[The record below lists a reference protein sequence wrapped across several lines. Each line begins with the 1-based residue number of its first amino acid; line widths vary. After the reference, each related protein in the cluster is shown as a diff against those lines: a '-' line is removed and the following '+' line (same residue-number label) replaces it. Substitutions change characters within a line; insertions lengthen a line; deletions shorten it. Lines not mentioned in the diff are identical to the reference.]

1 MDKTKQEFVV
11 FIHEALADRHSP
23 AHQEL
28 YEFLVACFVH
38 ADVNKDGKVRNNTCV
53 SQWGTGLSETNNPV
67 IFRLIESLFWE
78 IISCMQTE
86 CP

>member
-38 ADVNKDGKVRNNTCV
+38 DDVTKDGKVPKNTCV
-53 SQWGTGLSETNNPV
+53 SQWGRSTSWVPD
-67 IFRLIESLFWE
+67 F
-78 IISCMQTE
+78 Q
-86 CP
+86 